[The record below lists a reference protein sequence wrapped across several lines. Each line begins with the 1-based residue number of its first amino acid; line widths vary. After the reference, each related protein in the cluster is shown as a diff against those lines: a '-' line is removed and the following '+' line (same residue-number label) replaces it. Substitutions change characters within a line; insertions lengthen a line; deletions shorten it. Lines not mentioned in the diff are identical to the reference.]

1 MSHLNRIN
9 IFILSAIFTAALLV
23 ATDAECNKA
32 KQKYNVVDKIA
43 AVVNDDIITQSEVDE
58 TVSQNKKVTQREALE
73 KLIDEKLLKQAVEKS
88 DVAVKDDE
96 LQNTIANIM
105 RRQGISFEQM
115 KEELRQKGLSYEEYK
130 DQIREE
136 IKSVK
141 FVQERISPLVSITE
155 RDLQDF
161 YNQHPERFQKSYKAH
176 IARILFTIPKNL
188 TQEGMDIIVSTAED
202 VSRMAKKGDSFASLA
217 KKYSKGAE
225 AAKGGD
231 MGMIE
236 VKDLPPPLP
245 DAIPQL
251 SPGDVSQ
258 PIYTQEGIFIIKLI
272 SFGKMTSDAFEK
284 IREKIYEQLFDQR
297 VSEEITNFVQKEK
310 KKSYIEI
317 R

>member
-1 MSHLNRIN
+1 
-9 IFILSAIFTAALLV
+9 
-23 ATDAECNKA
+23 
-32 KQKYNVVDKIA
+32 
-43 AVVNDDIITQSEVDE
+43 
-58 TVSQNKKVTQREALE
+58 
-73 KLIDEKLLKQAVEKS
+73 
-88 DVAVKDDE
+88 
-96 LQNTIANIM
+96 
-105 RRQGISFEQM
+105 
-115 KEELRQKGLSYEEYK
+115 
-130 DQIREE
+130 
-136 IKSVK
+136 
-141 FVQERISPLVSITE
+141 
-155 RDLQDF
+155 
-161 YNQHPERFQKSYKAH
+161 
-176 IARILFTIPKNL
+176 
-188 TQEGMDIIVSTAED
+188 
-202 VSRMAKKGDSFASLA
+202 
-217 KKYSKGAE
+217 
-225 AAKGGD
+225 